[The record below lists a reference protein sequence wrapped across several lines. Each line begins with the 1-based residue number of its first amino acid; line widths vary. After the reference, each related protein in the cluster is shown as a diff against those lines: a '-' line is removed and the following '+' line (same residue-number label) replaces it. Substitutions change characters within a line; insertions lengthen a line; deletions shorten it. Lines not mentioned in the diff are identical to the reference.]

1 MQTRQS
7 LPQVPRLQYRA
18 GGARESGGQR
28 RWMRIR
34 ERSARVEGGFPPV
47 GSDPPRLRRW
57 SQQNAARGRGSPE
70 PGPRAGPGAPDP
82 GTRPRA
88 GSREATQ
95 GTPGWLRSL
104 TTAPKGRRMR
114 AASRWRPALPGIP
127 PNSLNPKIPK
137 IPKAKLQ
144 AGRLKFGNGLPGFPA
159 SCLDSGYDECAQGR
173 APPRVAGDPSA
184 ATLHVPGTPPWFFF
198 FFTRKSPQP
207 RFPAGT
213 CRALASSRFLPPPAP
228 PPKGNLGPARILWN
242 VLCNLLYI
250 CFHGTARCK
259 IAGFRGAGVNC
270 ALVSGD
276 VRRTRGGVPG

>member
-1 MQTRQS
+1 MDADSGKVCPRRRRFPTSGFGSAAAAPLEPTKRGAGTRLS
-7 LPQVPRLQYRA
+7 GAGAARGTGSPRPRNTPARGVQGGNA
-18 GGARESGGQR
+18 GD
-28 RWMRIR
+28 
-34 ERSARVEGGFPPV
+34 ARVAEK
-47 GSDPPRLRRW
+47 SDYCTERTEDARGQPLAPCPSRNPTQLSEPKDPENSESETASRSPEVWKRPPRLSGVVSGLWLRRMC
-57 SQQNAARGRGSPE
+57 S
-70 PGPRAGPGAPDP
+70 RASTPKNGWRSLRSHPP
-82 GTRPRA
+82 RPRD
-88 GSREATQ
+88 T
-95 GTPGWLRSL
+95 SL
-104 TTAPKGRRMR
+104 
-114 AASRWRPALPGIP
+114 
-127 PNSLNPKIPK
+127 
-137 IPKAKLQ
+137 
-144 AGRLKFGNGLPGFPA
+144 
-159 SCLDSGYDECAQGR
+159 
-173 APPRVAGDPSA
+173 V
-184 ATLHVPGTPPWFFF
+184 FF